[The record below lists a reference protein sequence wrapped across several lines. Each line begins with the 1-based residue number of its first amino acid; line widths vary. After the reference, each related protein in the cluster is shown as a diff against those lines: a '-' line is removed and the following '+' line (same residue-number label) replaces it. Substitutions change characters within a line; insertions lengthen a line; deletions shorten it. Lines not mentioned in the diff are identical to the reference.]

1 MDTMDKDNN
10 TECPVDCCKD
20 TMQLLVV
27 DDYQTLEGQI
37 IIDANLYFIT
47 SLAILL
53 IDFDILFSAT
63 KNINNPHYK
72 PPQFDLDLPVL
83 TQSFLL

>member
-1 MDTMDKDNN
+1 M
-10 TECPVDCCKD
+10 DCCKD
-20 TMQLLVV
+20 TTQLMAV

-37 IIDANLYFIT
+37 IIEANLYFIT

-63 KNINNPHYK
+63 KNINIPHYK